1 LLHFEID
8 LERGKAK
15 IVAFANFCCPIFVD
29 FFGDYNFCM
38 VKFYL
43 SFHNSSS
50 SSSSSFALR
59 YPF

>member
-15 IVAFANFCCPIFVD
+15 IVAFANFFRPIFVN
-29 FFGDYNFCM
+29 FFEDYNFGM
-38 VKFYL
+38 VKLYL
-43 SFHNSSS
+43 SFHN